1 MSRLL
6 IATHNRGKIA
16 ELEALLSGLS
26 LEIHTPDDYPDGPEV
41 EETEPTLEGNALLKA
56 RAWNKYTGLPA
67 LADDTGLEVDALGG
81 KPGVRSARYAGDEAN
96 AARNR
101 EKLLA
106 DLGTNAALPRSAR
119 FRVVVA
125 FVDGEERTFEGVC
138 EGEIAMTESGT
149 GGFGYDS
156 IFRPTG
162 YELTL
167 GDLDADTKNR
177 ISHRAAA
184 MRAATRFLKKRFAG

>member
-1 MSRLL
+1 MPRLL
-6 IATHNRGKIA
+6 IATRNRGKIA

-26 LEIHTPDDYPDGPEV
+26 LEIHTPDEYPDGPEV
-41 EETEPTLEGNALLKA
+41 EESELTLEGNALLKA
-56 RAWNKYTGLPA
+56 RAWNEYTGLPA

-106 DLGTNAALPRSAR
+106 DLGTNAVVPRTAR
-119 FRVVVA
+119 FRAVVA
-125 FVDGEERTFEGVC
+125 FVDREERTFEGVC
-138 EGEIAMTESGT
+138 EGEIAISESGT

-156 IFRPTG
+156 IFRPAG
-162 YELTL
+162 YEQTF
-167 GDLDADTKNR
+167 GELDADTKNQ
-177 ISHRAAA
+177 ISHRGVA
-184 MRAATRFLKKRFAG
+184 MRAATRFLKDRFAG